1 MKLAVVG
8 TGYVGLVAGTC
19 LAESGNDV
27 ICVDIDAKK
36 IDMLKGGKVPIY
48 EPGLEEMVRRNAE
61 DQRLSFTTDLP
72 SAVQK
77 SDVIF
82 IAVGTPQGPT
92 GHANLEFVK
101 ATAKGIAKALDSF
114 KIIVTKST
122 VPVGTA
128 DQIKQWIGE
137 ETTQP
142 FAVASNP
149 EFMKEGAAVEDFMKP
164 DRVVLGG
171 DHAQAL
177 ATLRELYEPF
187 VRTGNPILIMDSRSA
202 EMSKYAANAML
213 ATKISFINE
222 VARLCE
228 AMNADIGEVR
238 RAISL
243 DRRIGPHFIF
253 PGAGYGG
260 SCFPKDTRAMIG
272 MGGERQEMVLL
283 KAVEQ
288 VNERQKQLLFDK
300 VRRHFGD
307 KLAGLTFAVWGL
319 AFKPRTDDMRDAPAI
334 NLIEALLGA
343 GARVQAFDPEAM
355 EEARKIFG
363 DRIQYTHRNYDAL
376 HGAAALLIVTEWN
389 EFRRPDFTRVKNL
402 LTHPVI
408 FVGRNVYD
416 PADLRKVGFTY
427 YSIGRHDG

>member
-1 MKLAVVG
+1 MNLAVVG

-19 LAESGNDV
+19 FAESGNDV
-27 ICVDIDAKK
+27 ICVDIDENK
-36 IDMLKGGKVPIY
+36 IAMLKAGKVPIY

-61 DQRLSFTTDLP
+61 DQRLSFTTDLA
-72 SAVQK
+72 SSVKNSQI
-77 SDVIF
+77 IF
-82 IAVGTPQGPT
+82 IAVGTPQTPT
-92 GHANLEFVK
+92 GDANLEYVK
-101 ATAKGIAKALDSF
+101 ATAKGIARAMDSF

-128 DQIKQWIGE
+128 DRIKQWISE
-137 ETTQP
+137 ETEQP

-171 DHAQAL
+171 DNAEAL
-177 ATLRELYEPF
+177 DTLKELYDPF
-187 VRTGNPILIMDSRSA
+187 LRTGNPILVMDSRSA

-222 VARLCE
+222 VAGLCE
-228 AMNADIGEVR
+228 AMKADVSEVR

-253 PGAGYGG
+253 PGVGYGG
-260 SCFPKDTRAMIG
+260 SCFPKDIRAMIG
-272 MGGERQEMVLL
+272 MGGDKPEMALL
-283 KAVEQ
+283 RAVEQ
-288 VNERQKQLLFDK
+288 VNEVQKVLLFDK
-300 VRRHFGD
+300 VKKHFGEP
-307 KLAGLTFAVWGL
+307 LSALTFAIWGL
-319 AFKPRTDDMRDAPAI
+319 AFKPRTDDMRDAPSI
-334 NLIEALLGA
+334 TVIESLLAA

-376 HGAAALLIVTEWN
+376 HGATALLILTEWN
-389 EFRRPDFTRVKNL
+389 EFRRPDFARIKGL
-402 LTHPVI
+402 LKQPVI
-408 FVGRNVYD
+408 FDGRNIYD
-416 PADLRKVGFTY
+416 PGDVRKLGFTY
-427 YSIGRHDG
+427 YSIGRNDG